1 MLKDSL
7 ICIRQTKPTQVS
19 NIFRSQLKL
28 VDVSGS
34 SQIQT
39 MTGSK
44 GCLNVPYPPT
54 ADNDGHTSFELF
66 LSVESCQNNL
76 QTLFTDITKTG
87 ENDYHRE
94 ESVSQQ
100 PKPSNWL
107 SNLKGLLRLALWRS
121 RSLHKFSNVTL
132 RQRSIATWAV
142 HQIEVYEWTLSF
154 SYWLMRCRKQNAQTP
169 ILGHCLS
176 LNRDATVM
184 AQWPIRE
191 EVLLTLLDR
200 KTPPREIELGSSL
213 YTERAW
219 LSPCWQGRPVT
230 MLSPVLWSR
239 QRKPVIRT
247 VTQSS
252 CQLQGQAYYGRECQ
266 VRLANGRFLS

>member
-1 MLKDSL
+1 MVITSIFFKIQGINRKLAKIIYSDATCRPFQSWLMLKDSL

-100 PKPSNWL
+100 PKPSN
-107 SNLKGLLRLALWRS
+107 
-121 RSLHKFSNVTL
+121 
-132 RQRSIATWAV
+132 
-142 HQIEVYEWTLSF
+142 
-154 SYWLMRCRKQNAQTP
+154 
-169 ILGHCLS
+169 
-176 LNRDATVM
+176 
-184 AQWPIRE
+184 
-191 EVLLTLLDR
+191 
-200 KTPPREIELGSSL
+200 
-213 YTERAW
+213 
-219 LSPCWQGRPVT
+219 
-230 MLSPVLWSR
+230 
-239 QRKPVIRT
+239 
-247 VTQSS
+247 
-252 CQLQGQAYYGRECQ
+252 
-266 VRLANGRFLS
+266 